1 MNNQQSMS
9 KLDTIINIIR
19 TSCGEA
25 ECIQRMQKEVGLTEK
40 QTKYICGLT
49 TSKLAALSPNLEN
62 LPADEE
68 L

>member
-19 TSCGEA
+19 TGCGKA
-25 ECIQRMQKEVGLTEK
+25 ECIKRIQEETHLTEK
-40 QTKYICGLT
+40 QTKYIYGLT
-49 TSKLAALSPNLEN
+49 IKKLAALSPTLEN
-62 LPADEE
+62 LPAYED